1 MLIAAEVMKDQNWKD
16 KQALERYTLIAQQLD
31 EGIDPANRSRLRK
44 ETAAKADFSGRTLYH
59 YEAAYYEKGF
69 AELRPAACERR
80 LSKKLSEN
88 YLEIVEQI
96 IFILEQENRAA
107 PRTLKRSTLERYL
120 YRAGFGVRQM
130 QMYKVARQSSSKV
143 SA

>member
-1 MLIAAEVMKDQNWKD
+1 M
-16 KQALERYTLIAQQLD
+16 
-31 EGIDPANRSRLRK
+31 
-44 ETAAKADFSGRTLYH
+44 
-59 YEAAYYEKGF
+59 
-69 AELRPAACERR
+69 RPAAGERR
-80 LSKKLSEN
+80 LSKKLPEN

-96 IFILEQENRAA
+96 IFILEQENRAV
-107 PRTLKRSTLERYL
+107 PGTLKRSTLERYL